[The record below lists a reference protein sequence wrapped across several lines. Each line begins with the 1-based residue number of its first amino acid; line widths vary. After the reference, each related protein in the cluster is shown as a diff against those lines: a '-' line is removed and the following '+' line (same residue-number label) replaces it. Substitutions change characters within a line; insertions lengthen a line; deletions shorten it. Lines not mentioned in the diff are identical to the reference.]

1 MIRVAIQLLALILTV
16 FTATP
21 AGAQHSSP
29 GPRLDPALIEREF
42 DSARRERERAQKSDV
57 RLPTVAEQ
65 PSRGDTKP
73 LFKLTSV
80 SVNGANVFSREAIA
94 DVYRSYLA
102 KTVSQA
108 DLAEIAR
115 LISELYREA
124 GFHLSRAIVPP
135 QEIKNGHIRIRVIEG
150 SISETE
156 LKGTN
161 TTRARQLLQ
170 PVVAEQPSRLKTLER
185 QLLLINDIPGNRIRD
200 TTLEEIGSASG
211 QFRLIVDIEAWRV
224 YSAMGLDNRGVPA
237 IGPLQSH
244 FSTALNSYFRPGDA
258 AGLNLSTIPDAPRE
272 LTFGQ
277 LWYEMPV
284 GVSGSRFAVSA
295 AYGEIWPSDER
306 RLTGTRTRSESF
318 EARFTAVPIRTRKSS
333 LWLTASA
340 GFVNVSEGEDQ
351 GVLSDDH
358 IRTVALTADYQHQDS
373 LGAWNYLTLTLR
385 QGINVFDA
393 SESGDPFISRA
404 DASATFSKLEF
415 AFTRIHKFS
424 ENWSLR
430 LATAGQWASSALLA
444 SQEFY
449 IGGQLFGRG
458 YETGELSG
466 DNGVAG
472 SFEMRFDQKLNGKML
487 KGYQLYGFADG
498 GAVRNFQNGGDSA
511 NSLASAGGGVRFN
524 LAGGVEAD
532 IGIAVPLTYR
542 APANRK
548 HEPRLYF
555 LLSKSFKFCPDQNQM
570 RCT

>member
-1 MIRVAIQLLALILTV
+1 MIRVALQFLALILTV
-16 FTATP
+16 FTAVP
-21 AGAQHSSP
+21 AGAQQSSP
-29 GPRLDPALIEREF
+29 GPRLDPALMEREF

-57 RLPTVAEQ
+57 RLPAVAEP

-80 SVNGANVFSREAIA
+80 SVNGANVFPRETIA
-94 DVYRSYLA
+94 EVYRSYLG

-135 QEIKNGHIRIRVIEG
+135 QEIKNGLIQIRVIEG
-150 SISETE
+150 RISEAE

-170 PVVAEQPSRLKTLER
+170 PVIAEQPSRLETLER
-185 QLLLINDIPGNRIRD
+185 QLLLINDIPGNRIRE
-200 TTLEEIGSASG
+200 TTLEEIGSTSG
-211 QFRLIVDIEAWRV
+211 QFRLIVDIETWRV
-224 YSAMGLDNRGVPA
+224 YSAIGLDNRGVPA

-318 EARFTAVPIRTRKSS
+318 EARFTTVPLRTRKSS

-340 GFVNVSEGEDQ
+340 GFANVSEAEDQ
-351 GVLSDDH
+351 GDLYDDH

-385 QGINVFDA
+385 QGINIFDA
-393 SESGDPFISRA
+393 SESGDPFLSRA
-404 DASATFSKLEF
+404 DASSTFTKLEF
-415 AFTRIHKFS
+415 AFTRIHKFA
-424 ENWSLR
+424 ENWSIR
-430 LATAGQWASSALLA
+430 VATAGQWTPTPLLA

-449 IGGQLFGRG
+449 LGGQAFGRG
-458 YETGELSG
+458 YSTAEISG
-466 DNGVAG
+466 DNGIAG
-472 SFEMRFDQKLNGKML
+472 SLEVRYDHKLKGEIL
-487 KGYQLYGFADG
+487 KGYQLYGFVDG
-498 GAVRNFQNGGDSA
+498 GAVRDFRSGDDSNA
-511 NSLASAGGGVRFN
+511 SLASAGGGIRINFAN
-524 LAGGVEAD
+524 EFEAD
-532 IGIAVPLTYR
+532 IGLAIPLTYR
-542 APANRK
+542 SPANLDR
-548 HEPRLYF
+548 HPRVFF
-555 LLSKSFKFCPDQNQM
+555 LLSKAFKFCPDQFQM
-570 RCT
+570 RCS